1 MTLRLLYKLVCKV
14 KKSHGDLKHGK
25 QTVKQLARQ
34 NKGMSNIEITDD
46 NIKGF
51 ERYARKYGVDF
62 ALKKDSSSFPPTWFV
77 FFKAQDADA
86 INAAFGEFT
95 KNMMK
100 RAKGAPSVIAE
111 LSKFKEIIKNA
122 VLNTVKN
129 KEKSNLER

>member
-1 MTLRLLYKLVCKV
+1 MTLKLLYKLVCKV
-14 KKSHGDLKHGK
+14 KKSHGNLKHGK

-34 NKGMSNIEITDD
+34 NKGMANIEITDD

-62 ALKKDSSSFPPTWFV
+62 ALKKDSSSIPPTWFV

-95 KNMMK
+95 KSMMK

-111 LSKFKEIIKNA
+111 LAKFKEIIKSA
-122 VLNTVKN
+122 VQNIVKN